1 MCQLSPRPSKAPRS
15 LAGKTT
21 IAIVL
26 RECVVDMLRLAVPT
40 DAETYERMQ
49 DPLAER
55 GIEAEYVQ
63 TAERSIPIAEG
74 REVFADDSGTNGGFD
89 VGFVF
94 PPRLPE
100 GGIADA
106 LLDVPW
112 VNGREEVLRSRHKG
126 ETLAH
131 LSAAGL
137 PVPETVVISNLVE
150 EPTLRD
156 AFGRFDP
163 PVVVKPNSTT
173 RGVGV
178 AKAHDLDSF
187 LGICDYLELVHAY
200 RATGDRS
207 FLVQEY
213 LPDARDFRAMV
224 VDGEYVGCV
233 ERRLPADARAAGRW
247 KHNVHRG
254 AVADGV
260 ELPAARRE
268 LAEEA
273 AAALD
278 VDWLGVDL
286 LVSGDRAVVTET
298 NARPTVDD
306 AAKYEADL
314 DDRLAALVRRT
325 AGRDR

>member
-1 MCQLSPRPSKAPRS
+1 
-15 LAGKTT
+15 
-21 IAIVL
+21 
-26 RECVVDMLRLAVPT
+26 MLRLAVPT

-94 PPRLPE
+94 PRRLAE

-173 RGVGV
+173 RGIGV
-178 AKAHDLDSF
+178 AKAHDLDTF
-187 LGICDYLELVHAY
+187 PGICDYLDLVHDY
-200 RATGDRS
+200 RATGDQS
-207 FLVQEY
+207 FLVQEF
-213 LPDARDFRAMV
+213 LADASDYRVML
-224 VDGEYVGCV
+224 VDGEVVGAV
-233 ERRLPADARAAGRW
+233 ERRLPEDALAAGQW

-254 AVADGV
+254 ATATPVGLDD
-260 ELPAARRE
+260 ELRT
-268 LAEEA
+268 LAERTAET
-273 AAALD
+273 LD
-278 VDWLGVDL
+278 IPWLGVDL
-286 LVSGDRAVVTET
+286 LVTDDRAVVNET
-298 NARPTVDD
+298 NARPTID
-306 AAKYEADL
+306 AATKYRKGFW
-314 DDRLAALVRRT
+314 DDVAALVRSQV
-325 AGRDR
+325 